1 MSKNTEELIL
11 AEFRKKMRT
20 DIGNDINNIPI
31 ADLGIDSLDFFEI
44 LLYIEDDLDII
55 IPIEELDSTVT
66 IDSLISSIQ

>member
-44 LLYIEDDLDII
+44 LLYIEDNLDII

>member
-11 AEFRKKMRT
+11 AEFRNKMRK
-20 DIGNDINNIPI
+20 DIGNDINNRPI

-44 LLYIEDDLDII
+44 LIYIEDELGII
-55 IPIEELDSTVT
+55 IPIEELDNTVT

>member
-1 MSKNTEELIL
+1 
-11 AEFRKKMRT
+11 MRT

-44 LLYIEDDLDII
+44 LLYIEDNLDII